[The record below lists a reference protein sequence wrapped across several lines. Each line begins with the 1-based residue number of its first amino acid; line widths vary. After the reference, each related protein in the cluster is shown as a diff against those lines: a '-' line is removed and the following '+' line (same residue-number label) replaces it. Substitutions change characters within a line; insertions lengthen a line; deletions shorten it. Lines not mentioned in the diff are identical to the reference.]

1 MEKIKIDVWSDVVCP
16 FCYIGK
22 RRLDKALA
30 NFEHKDLVEINWHSY
45 QLDANTPD
53 SGLSVFEYLAQRK
66 GISTEQAQEM
76 HDHVSSMASQE
87 GLYYRFDKAKVA
99 NTFKAHRVLKL
110 AASKGLDH
118 ELEEELFKSYFI
130 EGEFIASD
138 EVLLN
143 KAVKVGL
150 NTTDVEEVLNSN
162 AFEKEVY
169 ADIQLAQAI
178 GVQGVPFFVF
188 NNKYAISGAQS
199 SAMFQGALERLSSE
213 LELNAN
219 NASGE
224 SCSVDDPN
232 C

>member
-1 MEKIKIDVWSDVVCP
+1 MEKIKIDIWSDVVCP

-30 NFEHKDLVEINWHSY
+30 QFEFKDSVEIQWHSY
-45 QLDANTPD
+45 QLDPNTPD

-87 GLYYRFDKAKVA
+87 GLYYRFDLAKVA

-110 AASKGLDH
+110 AGTKGLDH
-118 ELEEELFKSYFI
+118 ALEEELFKSYFI

-150 NTTDVEEVLNSN
+150 NAEEVQEVLDSN
-162 AFEKEVY
+162 TFEQEVR
-169 ADIQLAQAI
+169 ADFHQAQAI

-199 SAMFQGALERLSSE
+199 TAMFQSAFERLAKE
-213 LELNAN
+213 LDLATAN
-219 NASGE
+219 SGDQCDINGE
-224 SCSVDDPN
+224 N